1 MYIKFPMYYCV
12 KEYANKTDSQNHSTG
27 EIDLLFLNS
36 MQTIR
41 QWMTFNVIRQI
52 VLQLQKQLI
61 CMYIVQLK
69 SVKESESLLSLPA
82 DNSLSFYSYQE
93 FIMHIL

>member
-1 MYIKFPMYYCV
+1 MKFPVYCCV
-12 KEYANKTDSQNHSTG
+12 YEYANKTDSQNHSTG

-41 QWMTFNVIRQI
+41 QWMTFNVIIQI

-61 CMYIVQLK
+61 CMYNVHCTTQICERIRIIALITRRQ
-69 SVKESESLLSLPA
+69 
-82 DNSLSFYSYQE
+82 
-93 FIMHIL
+93 